1 MFETYKEE
9 RTMTAPEPRGR
20 NAEVGNPL
28 RDEQRQHIR
37 DELEAWLRHRYVPL
51 FGTETDEDVL
61 SIVNALER
69 FEAAVIAAG
78 GDLMIDSPESSE
90 PEHPENVIPRRRD
103 DEAVDA
109 YVARVHFAADRVST
123 RI

>member
-1 MFETYKEE
+1 
-9 RTMTAPEPRGR
+9 MTAPEPRGR
-20 NAEVGNPL
+20 IVEVVNPL

-51 FGTETDEDVL
+51 FGAETDEEVL

-69 FEAAVIAAG
+69 FESAVMAAG

-90 PEHPENVIPRRRD
+90 PEHPEYVIPRRRD
-103 DEAVDA
+103 DEAPDA
-109 YVARVHFAADRVST
+109 YVARVHFAADRVNARS
-123 RI
+123 

>member
-1 MFETYKEE
+1 
-9 RTMTAPEPRGR
+9 MTAPEPRGR
-20 NAEVGNPL
+20 NAEVVNPL

-51 FGTETDEDVL
+51 FGTETDEEVL

-69 FEAAVIAAG
+69 FEAAVVAAG
-78 GDLMIDSPESSE
+78 GDLMVDSPESSE
-90 PEHPENVIPRRRD
+90 PEHPEYVIPRRRD
-103 DEAVDA
+103 DEAADA
-109 YVARVHFAADRVST
+109 YVSRVHFAADRVST

>member
-1 MFETYKEE
+1 
-9 RTMTAPEPRGR
+9 MTAPEPRGR
-20 NAEVGNPL
+20 NAEVVNPL
-28 RDEQRQHIR
+28 REEQRQHIR

-51 FGTETDEDVL
+51 FGTETDEEVL

-69 FEAAVIAAG
+69 FEAAVVAAG
-78 GDLMIDSPESSE
+78 GDLMVDSPESSE
-90 PEHPENVIPRRRD
+90 PEHPEYVIPRRRD

-109 YVARVHFAADRVST
+109 YVARVHFGADRVST

>member
-1 MFETYKEE
+1 
-9 RTMTAPEPRGR
+9 MTAPEPRGQ
-20 NAEVGNPL
+20 NAEVVNPL

-51 FGTETDEDVL
+51 FGTETDEEVL

-90 PEHPENVIPRRRD
+90 PEHPEYVIPRRRD

-109 YVARVHFAADRVST
+109 YVGRVHFSADR
-123 RI
+123 IGAHL

>member
-1 MFETYKEE
+1 
-9 RTMTAPEPRGR
+9 MTAPEPRGR
-20 NAEVGNPL
+20 NVEVVNPL

-51 FGTETDEDVL
+51 FGAETDDEVL
-61 SIVNALER
+61 SIVNAVER

-78 GDLMIDSPESSE
+78 GDLMVDSLESSE
-90 PEHPENVIPRRRD
+90 PEHPELVMPKRRD
-103 DEAVDA
+103 DETPDG
-109 YVARVHFAADRVST
+109 YVARVHFAADRVAT

>member
-1 MFETYKEE
+1 
-9 RTMTAPEPRGR
+9 MTAPEPRGR
-20 NAEVGNPL
+20 NAEVVNPL
-28 RDEQRQHIR
+28 RDEQRKHIR

-51 FGTETDEDVL
+51 FGTESDEEVL

-69 FEAAVIAAG
+69 FEAAVVAAG
-78 GDLMIDSPESSE
+78 GDLMVDSPESSE
-90 PEHPENVIPRRRD
+90 PENPEYVIPRRRD
-103 DEAVDA
+103 DEAADA

>member
-1 MFETYKEE
+1 
-9 RTMTAPEPRGR
+9 MTAPEPRAR
-20 NAEVGNPL
+20 NAEVVNPL

-51 FGTETDEDVL
+51 FGTESDEEVL

-78 GDLMIDSPESSE
+78 GDLMVDSPESSE
-90 PEHPENVIPRRRD
+90 PEHPEYVIPRRRD
-103 DEAVDA
+103 DEAADA

>member
-1 MFETYKEE
+1 
-9 RTMTAPEPRGR
+9 MTAPEPRGR
-20 NAEVGNPL
+20 NAEVVNPL

-78 GDLMIDSPESSE
+78 GDLMIHSPESSE
-90 PEHPENVIPRRRD
+90 PEHPEYVIPRRRD

-109 YVARVHFAADRVST
+109 YVARVHFAADRVGA

>member
-1 MFETYKEE
+1 
-9 RTMTAPEPRGR
+9 MTAPEPRAR
-20 NAEVGNPL
+20 DVEIVNPL

-51 FGTETDEDVL
+51 FGTETDDEVL
-61 SIVNALER
+61 SLVNAVER
-69 FEAAVIAAG
+69 FESAVMAAG
-78 GDLMIDSPESSE
+78 GDLMVDSPESSE
-90 PEHPENVIPRRRD
+90 PEHPEFVVPRRRD
-103 DEAVDA
+103 DEAPDA

>member
-1 MFETYKEE
+1 
-9 RTMTAPEPRGR
+9 MTAPEPRGR
-20 NAEVGNPL
+20 NVEIVNPL

-51 FGTETDEDVL
+51 FGAETDDEVL
-61 SIVNALER
+61 SIVNAVER

-78 GDLMIDSPESSE
+78 GDLMVDSLESSE
-90 PEHPENVIPRRRD
+90 PEHPEFVVPKRRD
-103 DEAVDA
+103 DETPDA
-109 YVARVHFAADRVST
+109 YVGRVHFAADRVST

>member
-1 MFETYKEE
+1 
-9 RTMTAPEPRGR
+9 MTAPEPRGR
-20 NAEVGNPL
+20 NAEVVNPL

-51 FGTETDEDVL
+51 FGTETDEEVL

-69 FEAAVIAAG
+69 FEAAVVAAG
-78 GDLMIDSPESSE
+78 GDLMVDSPESSE

>member
-1 MFETYKEE
+1 MFETYNEG
-9 RTMTAPEPRGR
+9 RTMTAPEPRAR
-20 NAEVGNPL
+20 NAEVVNPL

-51 FGTETDEDVL
+51 FGTETDEEVL

-78 GDLMIDSPESSE
+78 GDLMVDSPESSE
-90 PEHPENVIPRRRD
+90 PEHPEYVIPRRRD
-103 DEAVDA
+103 DEAADA
-109 YVARVHFAADRVST
+109 YVARVHFGADRVST

>member
-1 MFETYKEE
+1 
-9 RTMTAPEPRGR
+9 MTAPEPRAR
-20 NAEVGNPL
+20 NIEVVNPL
-28 RDEQRQHIR
+28 RDEQRRHIR

-51 FGTETDEDVL
+51 FGTETDEEVL

-69 FEAAVIAAG
+69 FESAVIAAG
-78 GDLMIDSPESSE
+78 GDLMVDSPESSE
-90 PEHPENVIPRRRD
+90 PEHPEYVIPRRRD
-103 DEAVDA
+103 DETPDT